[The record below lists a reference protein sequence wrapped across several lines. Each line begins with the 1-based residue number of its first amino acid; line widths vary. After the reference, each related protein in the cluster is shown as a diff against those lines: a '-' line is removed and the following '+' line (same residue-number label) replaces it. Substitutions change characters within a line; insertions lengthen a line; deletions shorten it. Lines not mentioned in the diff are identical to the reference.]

1 MLTRALALLFA
12 FALLEEVG
20 LPQGCSIT
28 GGVSPSDLNEM
39 YLAEYQPPA
48 MNKTKVMVKVR
59 VVSDKMT
66 PLMNATVRLVQNGA
80 LPSIAASG
88 ATNQDGYVVF
98 CVPGSVY
105 RIQIER
111 SSIFE
116 KPCVNVV
123 TLSSNTSV
131 VFQLKDQGNKEPGLR
146 TAAFLGILL
155 SALVIIEA
163 TGFPRRSENRSE
175 ETVSERLRE
184 P

>member
-1 MLTRALALLFA
+1 MLTRALALFFT
-12 FALLEEVG
+12 FALLDEVAPPVLEG
-20 LPQGCSIT
+20 PWR
-28 GGVSPSDLNEM
+28 GVSPPDLNEM

-48 MNKTKVMVKVR
+48 VNKTRVMVKVR
-59 VVSDKMT
+59 VVGDNMT
-66 PLMNATVRLVQNGA
+66 PLMNATVRLVHNGS

-88 ATNQDGYVVF
+88 TTDQDGYVVF

-155 SALVIIEA
+155 SALIIIEA
-163 TGFPRRSENRSE
+163 TGLQRRSEDGSI
-175 ETVSERLRE
+175 ETVSK
-184 P
+184 